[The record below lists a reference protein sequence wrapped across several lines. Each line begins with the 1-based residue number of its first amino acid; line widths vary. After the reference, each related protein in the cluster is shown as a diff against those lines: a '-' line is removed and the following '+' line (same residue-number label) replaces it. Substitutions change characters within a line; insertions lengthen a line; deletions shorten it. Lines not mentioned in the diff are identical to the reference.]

1 MDEQLAR
8 LAGLHGVA
16 VEYWDQGGTHHAV
29 MQETVVAVL
38 AGLGIQAATPQQ
50 VTDALAEGELLDWRR
65 VLPPVYVH
73 RQSRTGRIWVHV
85 PHGSD
90 VVCHLVW
97 EDGSGA
103 QRAVQLD
110 HIVAPREVDGVLV
123 GEAIFEIPPG
133 LDPGYHQFQARTA
146 DGEVHVCPL
155 VVVPDRLPTVSPG
168 WGLMVQLYSARSNR
182 SWGIGDL
189 GDLAQ
194 LAAATAAADG
204 DFVLVNPMHAASPV
218 TPLEPSPYLP
228 MTRRFAHPIYL
239 DLTDLIR
246 AADLTS
252 DDLNRVAAVHDRVTT
267 ENDAGLLDWDSAW
280 TAKREVLELLYA
292 NAGPDPQFADFVHS
306 QGVALQDFALW
317 CALADEHGPR
327 WREWPQQLQDVR
339 GGAVTAEFARLE
351 DDVLFHSWLQFQ
363 LSRQLTAVQ
372 QAAVAEGM
380 AIGIIHDLAVGVHA
394 DGADTWRLGDLLAAD
409 VSVGAPPDMYNQRG
423 QDWAQPPWQP
433 EALAA
438 TAFAPYRDMLRSVL
452 SHAGGIRVDH
462 ILGLYRQWW
471 IPDGM
476 SPSQGT
482 YVSVDHEAMVG
493 ILVLEASRVGAV
505 VIGEDLG
512 TVEDWIRADMAE
524 RGILGTGVAWF
535 ERIDDHI
542 RPPESWRE
550 NALASVTVHDLPPT
564 AGYLAGEHVAL
575 RDDLGLLTE
584 TRERADAAHATEISQ
599 WRHFLT
605 ERGFLAPGAD
615 DADSLVVALHR
626 CLAAAPA
633 RLLGVSLPDVVGD
646 IRPQNQPGTHREYPN
661 WCMPLSD
668 ASGRAVDVSFL
679 ADTPLWPA
687 VTDIVAR

>member
-1 MDEQLAR
+1 MDEELAR

-16 VEYWDQGGTHHAV
+16 VEYWDQGGDHHAV
-29 MQETVVAVL
+29 SPQTVIAVL
-38 AGLGIQAATPQQ
+38 AGLGIQAQTSEQ
-50 VTDALAEGELLDWRR
+50 VARALVDGELADWRR
-65 VLPPVYVH
+65 VLPPVFVH
-73 RQSRTGRIWVHV
+73 RRSRTGRIWVHV
-85 PHGSD
+85 PHGSG
-90 VVCHLVW
+90 VTCHVVW
-97 EDGSGA
+97 EDGSGS
-103 QRAVQLD
+103 QRAYQVEHL
-110 HIVAPREVDGVLV
+110 VAPREVDGQLV
-123 GEAIFEIPPG
+123 GEALFEIPPG
-133 LDPGYHQFQARTA
+133 LEPGYHQFQARTD

-155 VVVPDRLPTVSPG
+155 VVVPDRLPQVAPG
-168 WGLMVQLYSARSNR
+168 WGLMVQLYSARSAR

-218 TPLEPSPYLP
+218 SPLEPSPYLP
-228 MTRRFAHPIYL
+228 MTRRFAHPVYL
-239 DLTDLIR
+239 DLTELIR

-252 DDLNRVAAVHDRVTT
+252 DDLNRIAAIHDLVAHDP
-267 ENDAGLLDWDSAW
+267 DADRLDWDASW
-280 TAKREVLELLYA
+280 SAKRQVLQILYA
-292 NAGPDPQFADFVHS
+292 NASPGQPFADFVHA

-317 CALADEHGPR
+317 CAIADEHGPR
-327 WREWPQQLQDVR
+327 WQDWPQPLQDVR
-339 GGAVTAEFARLE
+339 GGPVTAEFARLE
-351 DDVLFHSWLQFQ
+351 DEVLFHSWLQFE
-363 LSRQLTAVQ
+363 LARQMAEVQ

-438 TAFAPYRDMLRSVL
+438 TAFAPYRDMLRAVL

-476 SPSQGT
+476 PPAEGT

-493 ILVLEASRVGAV
+493 ILVLEAARVGAV

-512 TVEDWIRADMAE
+512 TVEDWIRADMAD

-535 ERIDDHI
+535 ERIADQI
-542 RPPESWRE
+542 RPPEWWRE

-564 AGYLAGEHVAL
+564 AGYLAGAHVRL
-575 RDDLGLLTE
+575 RDALGLLTE
-584 TRERADAAHATEISQ
+584 TREQAEADHAAELGQ

-615 DADSLVVALHR
+615 DPDSMVVAMHR

-646 IRPQNQPGTHREYPN
+646 VRPQNQPGTHREYPN
-661 WCMPLSD
+661 WCMPLAD
-668 ASGRAVDVSFL
+668 AAGVGVDVARL
-679 ADTPLWPA
+679 ADEPLWPV